1 MLSQRKICYDA
12 KVAKDSNYSCPVFL
26 KQLQN
31 THTQSDYFLDQLF
44 KRRTVK
50 KGRTNSF
57 TFLAHPSA
65 KILLF
70 SLLLDFPLLSI
81 TFRNGFLYLYH
92 Q

>member
-12 KVAKDSNYSCPVFL
+12 KVAKDSNYSCSVFL

-31 THTQSDYFLDQLF
+31 THTQSDFLNQLS

-57 TFLAHPSA
+57 TFLACPSA

-70 SLLLDFPLLSI
+70 SLLLEMAFY
-81 TFRNGFLYLYH
+81 TFTINKGIK
-92 Q
+92 